1 MTEMHDV
8 VKLLLARIESHPEEF
23 ERGMHRWDWVMERV
37 KSHGS
42 KEENEALHAALRPIR
57 LQETH
62 EDMLDELLNGDERRR
77 KEQEEHE
84 YERTMMQQ
92 HQLKMQHQQLQSLG
106 LANAQLYQQQHY
118 GVAAGTFYEATQS
131 LYLDDEKLDG
141 SILKKLKK
149 AVGL

>member
-8 VKLLLARIESHPEEF
+8 VKLLLARIESHPAEF
-23 ERGMHRWDWVMERV
+23 ERGMHRWDWIMERV

-118 GVAAGTFYEATQS
+118 GVAAGSFYEIETDTFRNNTGFVATM
-131 LYLDDEKLDG
+131 
-141 SILKKLKK
+141 KK
-149 AVGL
+149 ALGL